1 MNKTVLVDVYEI
13 VYNEGGVVKRQ
24 KYTQRDLYEAH
35 KKHLNDKKV
44 EILETFEPREGMK
57 VLSE

>member
-1 MNKTVLVDVYEI
+1 MNQNLSTEHYEI

-35 KKHLNDKKV
+35 KKHLNDKQV
-44 EILETFEPREGMK
+44 EILETFEPRGMK
-57 VLSE
+57 VLLE